1 MEKSLKIAAAKDL
14 LSTNVVKRIISEH
27 KDFEF
32 MKLGKK
38 DKLASIKSS
47 LYAKEYDMVCVPL
60 SSVDFVLPDGIVL
73 AGVSKRYSPTL
84 KFIGSFKALEGDTLR
99 DIKKGSKVLVAD
111 DIIKDQLKQLLPDL
125 NCQNSPDSF
134 KQMAESLKKE
144 EIDGFVTYEYLIE
157 ENHFDPSPYYIW
169 EFSPYEIVGTPA
181 AGVVTYI
188 CRMDDIIVRKF
199 IKDLHQA
206 ETSRSTNIERKVMK
220 AFAKNKIGA
229 YCFQD
234 ERNNYQI
241 HASHTT
247 DKNHRCFFTQST
259 TAGLAEKTIE
269 ILKNEANVS
278 HI

>member
-1 MEKSLKIAAAKDL
+1 MEKSLKIAAANDL
-14 LSTNVVKRIISEH
+14 LSTNEVNRIISEH

-32 MKLGKK
+32 AKLGKK
-38 DKLASIKSS
+38 TGLNSIKSS

-60 SSVDFVLPDGIVL
+60 SSVEFTLPDGIVL
-73 AGVSKRYSPTL
+73 AGVSKRYNPEI
-84 KFIGSFKALEGDTLR
+84 KFIGRKEALEGDTLR
-99 DIKKGSKVLVAD
+99 DIKKGSKVLACD
-111 DIIKDQLKQLLPDL
+111 EIIKDQLDQLLPGI
-125 NCQNSPDSF
+125 NCQISHDTIENITKRLDNND
-134 KQMAESLKKE
+134 
-144 EIDGFVTYEYLIE
+144 IDGFITYQYLIDE
-157 ENHFDPSPYYIW
+157 SNLDINAYYTW

-199 IKDLHQA
+199 IKNLHQA

-220 AFAKNKIGA
+220 AFAKDKIGA
-229 YCFQD
+229 FCFQD

-241 HASHTT
+241 HASHTS

-269 ILKNEANVS
+269 ILKDEANVS

>member
-1 MEKSLKIAAAKDL
+1 M
-14 LSTNVVKRIISEH
+14 N
-27 KDFEF
+27 
-32 MKLGKK
+32 LGKK
-38 DKLASIKSS
+38 VRLDSIKSS

-60 SSVDFVLPDGIVL
+60 SNVGFVLPDGIVL
-73 AGVSKRYSPTL
+73 AGVSKRFSPQL
-84 KFIGSFKALEGDTLR
+84 KFIGNYKALDGETLR
-99 DIKKGSKVLVAD
+99 DIKKSSKIWVPD
-111 DIIKDQLKQLLPDL
+111 EIIKDQLEKLLPDV
-125 NCQNSPDSF
+125 NCQVCHH
-134 KQMAESLKKE
+134 SLE
-144 EIDGFVTYEYLIE
+144 EMTEGLKNEKIAGFITYQYLISE
-157 ENHFDPSPYYIW
+157 SGLDISPYYVW

-199 IKDLHQA
+199 IKGLHQA
-206 ETSRSTNIERKVMK
+206 KTSRSTNIERKVMK
-220 AFAKNKIGA
+220 AFAKDKIGA
-229 YCFQD
+229 LCFQD

-269 ILKNEANVS
+269 ILKDEANVS